1 MDSVHTNFVTL
12 LGHPPVVGGQVKHRV
27 DGIVG
32 SYMGFHAR
40 ELGRHLMTL
49 YREYIGR
56 KNTEKVLIGK
66 NHESVHVAGIKK

>member
-12 LGHPPVVGGQVKHRV
+12 LGHLPVMGGQVKHWV

-32 SYMGFHAR
+32 SYIGVHAP

-56 KNTEKVLIGK
+56 KNTGKVSIGK
-66 NHESVHVAGIKK
+66 NYDSVHIV